1 MACPDEGGP
10 FSPEGN
16 GLLRASLTSVVE
28 EEVGVGWLDAL
39 GLCVLPEGVRLE
51 LVEGEA
57 VPAVESFLL
66 LDEDFESLA
75 FESCSC

>member
-39 GLCVLPEGVRLE
+39 GLWVLPEGVRLE

-66 LDEDFESLA
+66 LEDDFESLA

>member
-1 MACPDEGGP
+1 MPCPDEGGP

-28 EEVGVGWLDAL
+28 EEVGVGWFDAL

-57 VPAVESFLL
+57 VPVVESFLL